1 MSKVMRTVFA
11 VTVVAVTCVVLVGAM
26 ATVPAAPGQAAEGAE
41 PAPPAGQQY
50 VGAKECASCHF
61 KQFMAWK
68 KTKHASTFDLL
79 PDKYQKDAK
88 CLKCHTVGFG
98 EPTGYKTSA
107 DAALKGT
114 GCETCHGPG
123 SKHSEICKAFGKEKL
138 NEAQEK
144 EARDS
149 IFKLLPHNVCID
161 CHKTQGH
168 LESETPKELR
178 TKK

>member
-1 MSKVMRTVFA
+1 MLNSLLSAGPLSTMLRLRTA
-11 VTVVAVTCVVLVGAM
+11 R
-26 ATVPAAPGQAAEGAE
+26 
-41 PAPPAGQQY
+41 
-50 VGAKECASCHF
+50 
-61 KQFMAWK
+61 
-68 KTKHASTFDLL
+68 
-79 PDKYQKDAK
+79 
-88 CLKCHTVGFG
+88 

-123 SKHSEICKAFGKEKL
+123 SKHSEICRAFGKEKL

-144 EARDS
+144 EANDS
-149 IFKLLPHNVCID
+149 IWSMLPRNVCVE
-161 CHKTQGH
+161 CHKTESH